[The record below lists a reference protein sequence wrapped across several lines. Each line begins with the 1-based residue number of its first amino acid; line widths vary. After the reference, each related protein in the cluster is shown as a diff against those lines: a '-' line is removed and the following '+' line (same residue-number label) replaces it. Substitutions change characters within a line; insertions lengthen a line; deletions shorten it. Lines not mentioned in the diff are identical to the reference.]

1 MSLEVRAKAA
11 SRTVVFAGDFGADA
25 ADRAGPAL
33 GGLLEALGPGDEPV
47 VFDLAAVPYM
57 DSAGF
62 SAWVR
67 LERQARDAGRD
78 VRVRGAPPL
87 IQDLFRFADLEEV
100 LLP

>member
-1 MSLEVRAKAA
+1 MSLEVRAEPEA
-11 SRTVVFAGDFGADA
+11 RTLHFTGDFGGDA

-33 GGLLEALGPGDEPV
+33 AGLLEDLGAGDAPV
-47 VFDLAAVPYM
+47 LFDLAQVPYM

-67 LERQARDAGRD
+67 LERQAREAGRA
-78 VRVRGAPPL
+78 VQVRGAPPL

>member
-1 MSLEVRAKAA
+1 MSLEVRAEPDARA
-11 SRTVVFAGDFGADA
+11 LHFTGEFGGDA
-25 ADRAGPAL
+25 AERAGPAL
-33 GGLLEALGPGDEPV
+33 ADLLEAVGAGQEPV

-67 LERQARDAGRD
+67 LERQAREAGRA
-78 VRVRGAPPL
+78 VRVRRAPPL

-100 LLP
+100 LM

>member
-1 MSLEVRAKAA
+1 MSLEVRPEPGARALHF
-11 SRTVVFAGDFGADA
+11 TGDFGGDA
-25 ADRAGPAL
+25 ADRAGPVLA
-33 GGLLEALGPGDEPV
+33 GLLEGLGKGTDPV
-47 VFDLAAVPYM
+47 IFDLAGVPYM

-67 LERQARDAGRD
+67 LERQARAAGRA
-78 VRVRGAPPL
+78 VHVRGATAL